1 MHTTIMKP
9 LPEININTMYAGSTN
24 KNIPK
29 KSQSAFSALTS
40 YGGGHSEKEMFKETI
55 MKRKKNME
63 TFHRNEQVVKK
74 HEFSAS
80 LKKNNIITNPMERIA
95 M

>member
-55 MKRKKNME
+55 MKRKNME